1 MERWP
6 LCSNTTVLQN
16 STLLHD
22 QTHGEIQ
29 EFFWHRVGNRVRGFE
44 TKWLFLV
51 SAKPIKRTRPYLR
64 MTRWSGCE
72 CTDTL
77 QRSPQM
83 NCLSEPQT
91 VDAWSTLLSL
101 FDSICRTRVGS
112 DWCSRDNNLQPL
124 SSAFILICFDMRLRS
139 VWQRQRWWCKS
150 LCIKAIIIYINTV
163 FTHRWNHRDGVSA
176 ERRGWCRSLTAAN
189 SSSIRNRIIN
199 SGLPYD
205 EATPVGFPLCFC

>member
-72 CTDTL
+72 CTDHL

-112 DWCSRDNNLQPL
+112 DWCSRDYNLQPL
-124 SSAFILICFDMRLRS
+124 LPPLLSWS
-139 VWQRQRWWCKS
+139 VLTCDCEVFGSGSDDDKS
-150 LCIKAIIIYINTV
+150 HCALK
-163 FTHRWNHRDGVSA
+163 
-176 ERRGWCRSLTAAN
+176 L
-189 SSSIRNRIIN
+189 
-199 SGLPYD
+199 
-205 EATPVGFPLCFC
+205 